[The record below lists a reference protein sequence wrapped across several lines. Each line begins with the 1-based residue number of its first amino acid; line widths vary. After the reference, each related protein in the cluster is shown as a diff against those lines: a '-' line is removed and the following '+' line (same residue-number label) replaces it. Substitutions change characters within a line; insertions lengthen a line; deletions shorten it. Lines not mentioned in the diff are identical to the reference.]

1 MTDSR
6 FAATI
11 RQLLDSAGTEY
22 RYHVIYFTYFLAFN
36 GLVTFRN
43 AYFDEIGLTGS
54 QMGLIGA
61 LLVTGGLLAQPV
73 WGVIADY
80 SGATRQI
87 LLTASLVSGAAVFL
101 FPAAAHV
108 PWEFPLLIV
117 ATLVVSVF
125 RAPITPI
132 ADSMVLSAGLSYGQI
147 RGAGSLAF
155 GLGSLGLG
163 VIAPHFGLSTI
174 FYLYAVGMAVV
185 SILVWNLPNP
195 RADISPDLKRDAI
208 TLLGNDRFLLLLV
221 IAVIIPGAMA
231 GADAFLSVYL
241 RRLTG
246 GDSITGVA
254 WLIKTFSEAVVFVW
268 LSTREFDNRTL
279 LTAGGVLTVLAYLV
293 LGSTQIAPLA
303 VGVLVVS
310 GSGVAL
316 FFYAAVNMTH
326 RYAPLAL
333 AATAQTLLSSIGMGV
348 GRATSELGSGWL
360 VSTVGVQSLYLFL
373 AAAATLATLISLRFH
388 AARLRATIAS
398 GP

>member
-1 MTDSR
+1 VV
-6 FAATI
+6 
-11 RQLLDSAGTEY
+11 DSAGTDY

-73 WGVIADY
+73 WGVIADR
-80 SGATRQI
+80 SGATREI
-87 LLTASLVSGAAVFL
+87 LLTAVIVSGAAVLL
-101 FPAAAHV
+101 FPAAPYL
-108 PWEFPLLIV
+108 PWGFGLLIV
-117 ATLVVSVF
+117 ATLLVSVF
-125 RAPITPI
+125 RAPIVPI
-132 ADSMVLSAGLSYGQI
+132 ANSMVLSAGLSYGQV

-155 GLGSLGLG
+155 GIGSLGLG
-163 VIAPHFGLSTI
+163 VIAPYFGLSTI

-185 SILVWNLPNP
+185 AVLVWRLPNP
-195 RADISPDLKRDAI
+195 RADISPDLKRDAL
-208 TLLGNDRFLLLLV
+208 TLLKNQRFLLLLV

-246 GDSITGVA
+246 GDSITGIA
-254 WLIKTFSEAVVFVW
+254 WLIKTFTEAVVFVW
-268 LSTREFDNRTL
+268 LSTRDFDNRTL
-279 LTAGGVLTVLAYLV
+279 LTAGGIATVLAYVV
-293 LGSTQIAPLA
+293 LGTTQVVPLA

-333 AATAQTLLSSIGMGV
+333 AATAQALLSSIGMGV
-348 GRATSELGSGWL
+348 GRAASELGSGWL

-373 AAAATLATLISLRFH
+373 AAAVAVATVVSLRFH
-388 AARLRATIAS
+388 VARLRGLLART
-398 GP
+398 